1 METMF
6 IPHSDYLEHHGI
18 KGQKWGIR
26 RYQNSDGS
34 YTDAGRKRY
43 SKRLEKKVNKSA
55 NNYLYNSFQVGTQMA
70 DTINKPNT
78 SRVRKKIFEDPDYV
92 KANNAFSNAYSKHQ
106 DALEEAYI
114 KSGYDWNRIPE
125 STRKSLNESKNR
137 AEELSKKHWD
147 QFEKTLN
154 KYEPELLSAALA
166 DIGEEDTEI
175 GRQLIKDI
183 YTKKRGDQWWLT

>member
-1 METMF
+1 METIF

-18 KGQKWGIR
+18 KGQKWGVR

-43 SKRLEKKVNKSA
+43 SKQLEKKVNKSA
-55 NNYLYNSFQVGTQMA
+55 NNYFHNSFKVGTQIA

-92 KANNAFSNAYSKHQ
+92 KSNEKFSKAYSEHQ
-106 DALEEAYI
+106 HAIEDAVFKY
-114 KSGYDWNRIPE
+114 GYALKGMPE
-125 STRKSLNESKNR
+125 STRKSLEASRDKVND
-137 AEELSKKHWD
+137 LSKQHWD

-154 KYEPELLSAALA
+154 KYEPDLLSAALA